1 MSTMVGGHGGNAHYA
16 RKALRRVVL
25 GTAAVLLVP
34 LLAMGF
40 TREVNWTGLDF
51 VAAAVL
57 LLGAGAALEA
67 ILYKLPG
74 TRQRLLG
81 LGLLGLGFLYVWAE
95 LAVGVFFWLGS

>member
-1 MSTMVGGHGGNAHYA
+1 MSTMIGGHGGNAHHTG
-16 RKALRRVVL
+16 RALRRVVL

-40 TREVNWTGLDF
+40 TQEVNWTALDF
-51 VAAAVL
+51 VVAAVL
-57 LLGAGAALEA
+57 LLGAGAALEG

-81 LGLLGLGFLYVWAE
+81 VGLLGLAFLYVWAE
-95 LAVGVFFWLGS
+95 LAVGIFFDLGS